1 MTAPATEGRRPTV
14 IIDGSVAAIGWPTH
28 LCAFALPGL
37 KVPTVSALSGVP
49 PEIDTEKLL
58 TELPRFGMSNLRN
71 PALAT
76 PAFHILPYQG
86 MGSGIPR
93 AIEDWRQIE
102 FADDRQRNQFRV
114 TLKRTDAQ
122 AAKVSEKTSGKVLA
136 ALRADPAATI
146 AKLAS
151 HTGVTTRSIERTLN
165 KLQQQNRLVRVGAAK
180 GGHWKVLGAS

>member
-1 MTAPATEGRRPTV
+1 MTAPPTEGRRPTV

-28 LCAFALPGL
+28 LCAFALPGQ

-71 PALAT
+71 PALASH
-76 PAFHILPYQG
+76 AFHILPYQG

-93 AIEDWRQIE
+93 AIEDWPQIE
-102 FADDRQRNQFRV
+102 FADDRQGNQFRV
-114 TLKRTDAQ
+114 TLKRTDVQ
-122 AAKVSEKTSGKVLA
+122 AAKVSEKVLA

-146 AKLAS
+146 AELA
-151 HTGVTTRSIERTLN
+151 TVVAVTTRTIERALN
-165 KLQQQNRLVRVGAAK
+165 KLHQHGRLVRVGAAK
-180 GGHWKVLGAS
+180 GGHWQVLDPS